1 MYASKT
7 DKTRQRDLKNLL
19 GTGLVVLDK
28 AGHLRP
34 SFAADKCPK

>member
-1 MYASKT
+1 MYASKI

-19 GTGLVVLDK
+19 ETGLVVLDK

-34 SFAADKCPK
+34 MFAVDTGFK